1 MDKNHLVEEEG
12 EGKSLNF
19 IEQIIEEEL
28 AAGKNG
34 GRVRTRFPP
43 EPNGYLHIGHATSIC
58 LNFGIAAKYNG
69 KCNLRFDDTNP
80 SKEDVEYIDSIQQD
94 IRWLGFQWEG
104 EPHYA
109 SDYFQQ
115 LYDWAEKLIAEG
127 KAYVDDQPAEVI
139 SAQRMTPTEPG
150 VNSPY
155 RDRSPEENLDLFR
168 RMKAGEFKNGEKVLR
183 AKIDMASP
191 NMLMRD
197 PIMYRIMHTPHHRT
211 GDKWCIYPMYDFT
224 HGQSDYIEGITHSIC
239 TLEFEV
245 HRPLYNWFLDQ
256 LIDTEYRPRQIE
268 FARRNLSY
276 TVMSKRRLLEL
287 VQKGIVAGW
296 DDPRMPTIS
305 GLRRAGY
312 TPEAIRLFAEKVG
325 VARREIVVDM
335 ALLEFCAREHLNKV
349 APRVMAVLNPVK
361 VVIDNYPEGQS
372 ELVEVENNPEDE
384 TAGTRQIPF
393 SRELYIERDDFME
406 NAPKKFFRMTPGNE
420 VRLKGAYIVKC
431 VGVDK
436 NTDGDI
442 TLIHCVY
449 DPETRSGSG
458 ANANRKVKGTLHWVS
473 APDAIEAEVRLYD
486 RLFKDPDP
494 AGHKDVDFKEFL
506 NYRISFVSI
515 FLLKPSVCLFI
526 TPRTRCIV
534 LIECWS
540 SGHVE
545 GFPFCEIR
553 TDEHSIVFSTIS
565 KAIFIDRILWEE
577 ISIDY
582 RFPCKTIPSSQC
594 CWNLIL
600 LCCLYKCFV
609 RCSNKFIIRYILKF
623 FWIIYP
629 KVLHR

>member
-28 AAGKNG
+28 AEGKNN
-34 GRVRTRFPP
+34 GRVHTRFPP

-94 IRWLGFQWEG
+94 IKWLGFQWEG

-115 LYDWAEKLIAEG
+115 LYDWAEQMIMEG
-127 KAYVDDQPAEVI
+127 KAYVDDQPAEII
-139 SAQRMTPTEPG
+139 SKQRMTPTEPG
-150 VNSPY
+150 INSPY
-155 RDRSPEENLDLFR
+155 RDRTPEENLDLFR

-197 PIMYRIMHTPHHRT
+197 PIMYRIMHTAHHRT
-211 GDKWCIYPMYDFT
+211 GNQWCIYPMYDFT
-224 HGQSDYIEGITHSIC
+224 HGQSDYLEGITHSIC

-312 TPEAIRLFAEKVG
+312 TPESIRNFAEKVG

-335 ALLEFCAREHLNKV
+335 ALLEFCVREHLNKI
-349 APRVMAVLNPVK
+349 APRVMAVLDPVK
-361 VVIDNYPEGQS
+361 VIIDNYPEGKK
-372 ELVEVENNPEDE
+372 EFVEIENNPEDAS
-384 TAGTRQIPF
+384 AGTRQVPF
-393 SRELYIERDDFME
+393 SRELFIERDDFME
-406 NAPKKFFRMTPGNE
+406 NAPKKFFRMTIGNE
-420 VRLKGAYIVKC
+420 VRLKGAYIVRCESVEKDSE
-431 VGVDK
+431 GRIS
-436 NTDGDI
+436 T
-442 TLIHCVY
+442 IHCTY
-449 DPETRSGSG
+449 DADTRSGTG
-458 ANANRKVKGTLHWVS
+458 INANRKVKGTLHWVS

-494 AGHKDVDFKEFL
+494 AGHKDIDFKEFL
-506 NYRISFVSI
+506 N
-515 FLLKPSVCLFI
+515 
-526 TPRTRCIV
+526 
-534 LIECWS
+534 
-540 SGHVE
+540 
-545 GFPFCEIR
+545 
-553 TDEHSIVFSTIS
+553 EHSLEVRKNCKLEPGLQNAKEGDRFQFQRLGYFCVDKDSKPGALVFNRT
-565 KAIFIDRILWEE
+565 
-577 ISIDY
+577 
-582 RFPCKTIPSSQC
+582 
-594 CWNLIL
+594 
-600 LCCLYKCFV
+600 V
-609 RCSNKFIIRYILKF
+609 GLKDT
-623 FWIIYP
+623 WA
-629 KVLHR
+629 KLNN

>member
-28 AAGKNG
+28 AEGKNG
-34 GRVRTRFPP
+34 GRVHTRFPP

-58 LNFGIAAKYNG
+58 LNFGLATEYQG

-94 IRWLGFQWEG
+94 IQWLGFQWEG
-104 EPHYA
+104 EPHFA

-115 LYDWAEKLIAEG
+115 LYDWAEKLILEG

-155 RDRSPEENLDLFR
+155 RDRTPEENLDLFR
-168 RMKAGEFKNGEKVLR
+168 RMKNGEFQAGEKVLR
-183 AKIDMASP
+183 AKIDMASS

-197 PIMYRIMHTPHHRT
+197 PIMYRIMHVAHHRT

-224 HGQSDYIEGITHSIC
+224 HGQSDYLEGITHSIC

-296 DDPRMPTIS
+296 DDPRMPTIT

-312 TPEAIRLFAEKVG
+312 TPESIRNFAEKVG

-335 ALLEFCAREHLNKV
+335 ALLEFCVREHLNKV
-349 APRVMAVLNPVK
+349 APRVMAVLDPVR
-361 VVIDNYPEGQS
+361 VVIDNYPEGQT
-372 ELVEVENNPEDE
+372 ETVEIENNPEDE
-384 TAGTRQIPF
+384 TAGTRMVPF

-406 NAPKKFFRMTPGNE
+406 NAPKKFFRMTLGNE

-431 VGVDK
+431 ESVEKDAEG
-436 NTDGDI
+436 NI
-442 TLIHCVY
+442 TTIHCTY
-449 DPETRSGSG
+449 DADTRSGTGS
-458 ANANRKVKGTLHWVS
+458 ASNRKVKGTLHWVS

-494 AGHKDVDFKEFL
+494 AGHKDIDFKEFL
-506 NYRISFVSI
+506 NENS
-515 FLLKPSVCLFI
+515 L
-526 TPRTRCIV
+526 
-534 LIECWS
+534 
-540 SGHVE
+540 
-545 GFPFCEIR
+545 
-553 TDEHSIVFSTIS
+553 
-565 KAIFIDRILWEE
+565 
-577 ISIDY
+577 
-582 RFPCKTIPSSQC
+582 
-594 CWNLIL
+594 
-600 LCCLYKCFV
+600 
-609 RCSNKFIIRYILKF
+609 
-623 FWIIYP
+623 
-629 KVLHR
+629 KVLTGCKLEPSLKEAKEGDRFQFQRLGYFCVDKDSKPGALVFNRTVGLKDTWAKQNN